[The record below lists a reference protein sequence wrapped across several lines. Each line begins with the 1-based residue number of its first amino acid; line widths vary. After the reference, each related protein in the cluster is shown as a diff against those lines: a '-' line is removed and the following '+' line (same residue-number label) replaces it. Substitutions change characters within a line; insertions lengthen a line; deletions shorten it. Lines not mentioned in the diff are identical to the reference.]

1 MLCKIENLKI
11 NTPYERHYLLF
22 SMLSTVLILIRA
34 TCDDEFQKYP
44 SSTECVI
51 ANSTPRIL
59 RLLEILK
66 AFKPSTIVNNEKETP
81 NADTNIESKPEPV
94 PAPAF
99 PFNQS
104 RSFRQGFPQT
114 MSGRNWRTRANKAQ
128 RRENS
133 FKLRMCHLSDQEM
146 LCAIVFVE
154 KRFTAKIL
162 FYLVSEMCRSDDEL
176 SYISVQYTVE
186 KISDPVLGGKEAE
199 NEHRKQE
206 EVLKKFR
213 MHECNLLITTSVLE
227 EGIDLPKCNLVVR
240 FDQSLTYNSYV
251 QSKGRAKMPKAYYI
265 HLIEER
271 NLEHLID
278 QMARYKEIEKV
289 RRPSDHLAVRKRSVT
304 VIISVHFL

>member
-1 MLCKIENLKI
+1 
-11 NTPYERHYLLF
+11 
-22 SMLSTVLILIRA
+22 MLSTVLILIRA
-34 TCDDEFQKYP
+34 TCDSEFQKY
-44 SSTECVI
+44 SSNTECVI
-51 ANSTPRIL
+51 DNSTPRVL

-66 AFKPSTIVNNEKETP
+66 TFKPTTPMNDKEIVSNTEINTDTKIETLPQSTPK
-81 NADTNIESKPEPV
+81 
-94 PAPAF
+94 
-99 PFNQS
+99 
-104 RSFRQGFPQT
+104 SFRQSFLPSV
-114 MSGRNWRTRANKAQ
+114 SGRNWRSRANKAQ

-133 FKLRMCHLSDQEM
+133 YKLRMSHLSDQEI

-162 FYLVSEMCRSDDEL
+162 FYLVNEMCRSQEDL

-186 KISDPVLGGKEAE
+186 KISDPILCGKEAE

-227 EGIDLPKCNLVVR
+227 EGIDLPKCNLVIR

-265 HLIEER
+265 HLIEEK
-271 NLEHLID
+271 HLNQLVD
-278 QMARYKEIEKV
+278 QMAKYKEIEKV
-289 RRPSDHLAVRKRSVT
+289 
-304 VIISVHFL
+304 II